1 MTAILKVD
9 EIQDTG
15 GNTIISSDGAGNVTK
30 SNLADNSVSLAKLTA
45 SGTKDAT
52 TFLRGDNTFATPTDN
67 GKVLQVVST
76 STTSAVVTT
85 STSFVDINLSLNIT
99 PSATSSKIFVIYTG
113 TNETNGTTGQRLNLQ
128 MLRDATEIADS
139 NFIGNITPA
148 NGVVTSASISKLDE
162 PSTTSEITYKMQGN
176 SHDGTVV
183 VFNLGSSTGTLTAF
197 EIAG

>member
-15 GNTIISSDGAGNVTK
+15 GNTIISSDGAGNVTT

-113 TNETNGTTGQRLNLQ
+113 TNETNGTSGNRLAIQ
-128 MLRDATEIADS
+128 MLRDATQIADS
-139 NFIGNITPA
+139 DGIGTLGST
-148 NGVVTSASISKLDE
+148 NGVVTSASISKLDQ
-162 PSTTSEITYKMQGN
+162 PSTISQITYKMQGKSN
-176 SHDGTVV
+176 DGTVM

>member
-9 EIQDTG
+9 TIQDTG
-15 GNTIISSDGAGNVTK
+15 GNTIISSDGAGNVTT

-67 GKVLQVVST
+67 GKILQVVST

-128 MLRDATEIADS
+128 MLRDATEI
-139 NFIGNITPA
+139 
-148 NGVVTSASISKLDE
+148 
-162 PSTTSEITYKMQGN
+162 
-176 SHDGTVV
+176 
-183 VFNLGSSTGTLTAF
+183 
-197 EIAG
+197 